1 MLLNI
6 VPVSRNKARVSTFM
20 MSFGDFFIQNINSAK
35 KVRNGKNGR
44 AASSGDRILPVLYLY
59 DLYILTTTIGTLDKA
74 LACNR
79 NSNPRPS
86 GMPNGNDR
94 FQYSNVP
101 NHVVKNIS
109 VEPHMPKSYPHG
121 KYRTPGMNLIE
132 IMLKFVKLTKKIDQK
147 MCNERT
153 CIVFLKMRYEKIEQH
168 HPDNEIH
175 SNWWYRSGTSSK
187 DTVQTRWNQR
197 RRV

>member
-1 MLLNI
+1 MILGIELLIWNINKCVRSISLTLMLLNI
-6 VPVSRNKARVSTFM
+6 VPVSRNKARVSTSM

-109 VEPHMPKSYPHG
+109 VEPHIPKSYPHG
-121 KYRTPGMNLIE
+121 KYRTPGM
-132 IMLKFVKLTKKIDQK
+132 D
-147 MCNERT
+147 
-153 CIVFLKMRYEKIEQH
+153 
-168 HPDNEIH
+168 
-175 SNWWYRSGTSSK
+175 
-187 DTVQTRWNQR
+187 
-197 RRV
+197 

>member
-6 VPVSRNKARVSTFM
+6 VPVSRNKARVSTSM
-20 MSFGDFFIQNINSAK
+20 ISFDDFFIQNVNRAK

-74 LACNR
+74 LACNKS
-79 NSNPRPS
+79 SNARPR

-94 FQYSNVP
+94 FQNSNVP
-101 NHVVKNIS
+101 NHVAKNIS
-109 VEPHMPKSYPHG
+109 VEPHMAKSYPHG

-132 IMLKFVKLTKKIDQK
+132 IMLKFVKLTKKLI
-147 MCNERT
+147 
-153 CIVFLKMRYEKIEQH
+153 EKCVMYV
-168 HPDNEIH
+168 PVL
-175 SNWWYRSGTSSK
+175 YFSK
-187 DTVQTRWNQR
+187 
-197 RRV
+197 